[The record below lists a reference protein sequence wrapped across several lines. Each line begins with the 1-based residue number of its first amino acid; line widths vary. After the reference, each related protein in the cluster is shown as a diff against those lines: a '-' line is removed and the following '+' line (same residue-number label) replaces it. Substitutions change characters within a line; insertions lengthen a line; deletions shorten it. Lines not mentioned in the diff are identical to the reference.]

1 MNESF
6 LVSHL
11 TGNTFSRALLEEL
24 EKRGSL
30 HSFHTTLGLANDSP
44 WKRFLPPVRR
54 HRSFPVPRKRLRL
67 HPLKEIR
74 RLGTGALGGQERR
87 RRLADASYFNL
98 DQAVA
103 RTLSQER
110 PTIVHAYE
118 DGADATFRMA
128 GELGI
133 FRSYELPIAY
143 WTTTRRLLM
152 EEAERLPDWEPTLEA
167 TREPEEKLIRK
178 TEEIHRADAIT
189 CPSDF
194 VLESIP
200 AEIRAVKPCLVA
212 SFGSPSATECPG
224 TRREMRAKDSPL
236 RVLFV
241 GSMSQRKGLA
251 DLFKAIRLLNTDK
264 VELIVLGAPSLP
276 MNFYQQQLPNFT
288 HHPSAPRREVLEV
301 MRSCDVFAL
310 PSIIEGRALVQQEAM
325 SQGLPLIVT
334 TNAGGDDLIDEG
346 HTGFLVPI
354 RSPEVIAE
362 KLEWFLRNR
371 DVIPAMREE
380 AALKAASYSWS
391 NYARSIIDF
400 CLRQR
405 PSGTTMQAA

>member
-6 LVSHL
+6 LVSHP
-11 TGNTFSRALLEEL
+11 TGNTFLRALLEEL
-24 EKRGSL
+24 ETHGNL
-30 HSFHTTLGLANDSP
+30 HAFHTTLGLANDSP
-44 WKRFLPPVRR
+44 WGRLFPRVGRQR
-54 HRSFPVPRKRLRL
+54 GYPVPRKRLQL

-74 RLGTGALGGQERR
+74 RLSTGSLGGQERR
-87 RRLADASYFNL
+87 RRLADASYEHL

-103 RTLSQER
+103 LTLPRER

-118 DGADATFRMA
+118 DGAEATFRMA

-167 TREPEEKLIRK
+167 TREPEEKLFRK
-178 TEEIHRADAIT
+178 TEEIHQADAIT

-200 AEIRAVKPCLVA
+200 AEIRAAKPCLVA
-212 SFGSPSATECPG
+212 PFGSPSMECPDIK
-224 TRREMRAKDSPL
+224 REIRAKTSPL

-251 DLFKAIRLLNTDK
+251 DLFNAIRLLDTPQ
-264 VELIVLGAPSLP
+264 VELIVLGRPSLP
-276 MNFYQQQLPNFT
+276 MNFYRQQLQDFI
-288 HHPSAPRREVLEV
+288 HHPPAARHEVLEV

-325 SQGLPLIVT
+325 SQGMPLIVT
-334 TNAGGDDLIDEG
+334 ANAGGSDLIEAG
-346 HTGFLVPI
+346 ETGFLTPI
-354 RSPEVIAE
+354 RSPESIAE
-362 KLEWFLRNR
+362 NIEWFLQH
-371 DVIPAMREE
+371 REE
-380 AALKAASYSWS
+380 LPHMAERAKSKARSYSWRA
-391 NYARSIIDF
+391 YAKAIIGF
-400 CLRQR
+400 CLRECETK
-405 PSGTTMQAA
+405 SV

>member
-1 MNESF
+1 NESF
-6 LVSHL
+6 LVSHP

-24 EKRGSL
+24 ENRGSL
-30 HSFHTTLGLANDSP
+30 RSFHTTLGLANDSP
-44 WKRFLPPVRR
+44 LGRLLPPLRR
-54 HRSFPVPRKRLRL
+54 HRSFPVPQERLRL

-103 RTLSQER
+103 QTLSQER

-118 DGADATFRMA
+118 DGAEATFRMA

-167 TREPEEKLIRK
+167 TREPEEKLVRK

-200 AEIRAVKPCLVA
+200 DEIRAAKPCLVA
-212 SFGSPSATECPG
+212 PFGSPSATECPG
-224 TRREMRAKDSPL
+224 TRRETGAKDAPL
-236 RVLFV
+236 
-241 GSMSQRKGLA
+241 
-251 DLFKAIRLLNTDK
+251 
-264 VELIVLGAPSLP
+264 
-276 MNFYQQQLPNFT
+276 
-288 HHPSAPRREVLEV
+288 
-301 MRSCDVFAL
+301 
-310 PSIIEGRALVQQEAM
+310 
-325 SQGLPLIVT
+325 
-334 TNAGGDDLIDEG
+334 
-346 HTGFLVPI
+346 
-354 RSPEVIAE
+354 
-362 KLEWFLRNR
+362 
-371 DVIPAMREE
+371 
-380 AALKAASYSWS
+380 
-391 NYARSIIDF
+391 
-400 CLRQR
+400 
-405 PSGTTMQAA
+405 